1 MPEVNVAVSGRLAQ
15 LLSEITGAS
24 LAGLGP
30 ESTPE
35 TTPEWD
41 SLAMLSFVV
50 AVEEEFDVVISTP
63 EALRVHSLGDMA
75 RLLGEKGV
83 TTAPTGAGR

>member
-1 MPEVNVAVSGRLAQ
+1 MSDVAVVRRLTQ

-24 LAGLGP
+24 TATLGP
-30 ESTPE
+30 ESSPE

-50 AVEEEFDVVISTP
+50 AVEEEFDVVISTT
-63 EALRVHSLGDMA
+63 EALRVHTLSNMA
-75 RLLGEKGV
+75 RLLHDKGAMA
-83 TTAPTGAGR
+83 TASRAGN